1 MKKALA
7 VILLLVL
14 AVFASPIVYAESQS
28 SSVDMIT
35 KRIEKRLEASISKDV
50 RKQLD
55 EKGLSISSPE
65 SVAKI
70 EPKGFIEK
78 AAGYFKSALRAPFV
92 MLGKII
98 AVTLLGVII
107 RSVSA
112 NEDTLSK
119 VFEIICV
126 VCTVAIITDTVKNSF
141 QSVQDSINGINTYLI
156 AYLPVYSGI
165 TAAGG
170 NVIGSNGYLAI
181 MLFVCEIMGTIASRI
196 LLPFL
201 SMVLAVTLVSAI
213 NPRLNFTDVANSVKK
228 VVTVGLGLLM
238 TVFTGIMAIQGI
250 TGAAADNVSTKA
262 LKFAASSFIPVI
274 GNSVSEAYSTVK
286 GSLGII
292 RSTVGSIGIIVLFLI
307 IIKPVIT
314 IMAVKFSIF
323 LAKCVN
329 DIFGRAQISGLLKSV
344 NSVLSIAVSIII
356 AYALIFTVAT
366 TVLMMTAFNLGG

>member
-1 MKKALA
+1 
-7 VILLLVL
+7 
-14 AVFASPIVYAESQS
+14 
-28 SSVDMIT
+28 
-35 KRIEKRLEASISKDV
+35 
-50 RKQLD
+50 
-55 EKGLSISSPE
+55 
-65 SVAKI
+65 VAKI

>member
-35 KRIEKRLEASISKDV
+35 KRIEKRLEAGISKDV

-156 AYLPVYSGI
+156 SYLPVYSGI

>member
-35 KRIEKRLEASISKDV
+35 KRIEKRLEAGISKDV

>member
-274 GNSVSEAYSTVK
+274 GSSVSEAYSTVK

>member
-35 KRIEKRLEASISKDV
+35 KRIEKRLEAGISKDV

-78 AAGYFKSALRAPFV
+78 ATGYFKSALRAPFV